1 MVQTHFNFNV
11 SVYFVNLHV
20 NIVFEKNYFLLF
32 YHKYDFFIMS
42 FIINDNFFVFSSVLL
57 KKGSLLSQN
66 VFLNILLLS

>member
-32 YHKYDFFIMS
+32 YIHYSS
-42 FIINDNFFVFSSVLL
+42 FYY
-57 KKGSLLSQN
+57 
-66 VFLNILLLS
+66 